1 MNANDIAPL
10 TERDIAE
17 YLIQNPGFFQRN
29 PELLTSLQLGS
40 AHGQRVVS
48 LHERQA
54 EMLREKIKVLETRL
68 VDMIRHGSEN
78 GITHNRLLHWVS
90 GLFLEHDPAALPGKI
105 CRDIREQFVVPQVAI
120 RVWDVAAPY
129 ADKPFAQGVS
139 SDTKSFA
146 SSLSTPYCGM
156 HVSVEAVRWL
166 KEPLLAAS
174 LALIPLRDA
183 STPGAAAFGLLVL
196 ASPDASRYQDDMA
209 TDYLERIGEI
219 ASAALSRLLV
229 AAPVAETAAPV
240 AEAAAA
246 PASDSATTPLAAAE

>member
-105 CRDIREQFVVPQVAI
+105 CHDIREQFVVPQVAI
-120 RVWDVAAPY
+120 RVWDVAAFY

-183 STPGAAAFGLLVL
+183 SKPGAAAFGLLVL

-229 AAPVAETAAPV
+229 AAPVAEV
-240 AEAAAA
+240 AAASA
-246 PASDSATTPLAAAE
+246 PASDTTTTAPPAAAE

>member
-54 EMLREKIKVLETRL
+54 EMLREKIKVLENRL

-156 HVSVEAVRWL
+156 HVSVEAARSL

>member
-29 PELLTSLQLGS
+29 PELLTNLQLGS

-54 EMLREKIKVLETRL
+54 EMLREKIKVLENRL
-68 VDMIRHGSEN
+68 VEMIRHGSEN
-78 GITHNRLLHWVS
+78 SISTNRLLHWAT
-90 GLFLEHDPAALPGKI
+90 GLHLEHDPAALPQKI
-105 CRDIREQFVVPQVAI
+105 CNDIREQFVVPQVAI
-120 RVWDVAAPY
+120 RVWNVHEAY
-129 ADKPFAQGVS
+129 AHEPFAQGVS

-146 SSLSTPYCGM
+146 SSLSTPYCGV

-166 KEPLLAAS
+166 EEPLLAAS
-174 LALIPLRDA
+174 LALIPLR
-183 STPGAAAFGLLVL
+183 AADKANAFGLLVL

-209 TDYLERIGEI
+209 TDYLEHIGKM

-229 AAPVAETAAPV
+229 EAPAPLPGAQS
-240 AEAAAA
+240 AEASAA
-246 PASDSATTPLAAAE
+246 PAPTVPACPPATSAAE

>member
-78 GITHNRLLHWVS
+78 GITHNCLLHWVS

-105 CRDIREQFVVPQVAI
+105 CHDIREQFVVPQVAI

-229 AAPVAETAAPV
+229 AAPVAEV
-240 AEAAAA
+240 AAASA
-246 PASDSATTPLAAAE
+246 PASDTTTTAPPAAAE